1 MTQEQKKQLLEHIET
16 VRRIR
21 DGFFSDSDIEDF
33 CDEHKIPYRDAYDF
47 IDKNRVPPCC
57 KGCKHVGMF
66 DNCYPC
72 DVCSRPRKDMY
83 EAE

>member
-1 MTQEQKKQLLEHIET
+1 MTKKQKQQLLEFMEET
-16 VRRIR
+16 SKRRH
-21 DGFFSDSDIEDF
+21 GFLSDSDVEDF
-33 CDEHKIPYRDAYDF
+33 CDEHNIPYRQAYRFVDE
-47 IDKNRVPPCC
+47 NRVPPCC

-72 DVCSRPRKDMY
+72 DVCSRPRQDMY